1 MAGVGIKLMKP
12 DAIIFDYGNVIVGPL
27 DRSAFDASLTALAA
41 AHGFPTGRA
50 LWEHIYIS
58 DDWEQ
63 AKRGHLTHQEFWER
77 RLAALDIHTET
88 GRRAFKARLYEH
100 WGIIP
105 GMRNLLIDLRP
116 HYRLAILSNSSRRN
130 FAAYITERR
139 GLGGLFEAII
149 SSAEEGV
156 AKPEPAFYLLALE
169 RLKIRPEQALF
180 IDDQVR
186 NTAAAEALGIES
198 IVFTAPQTLRRELE
212 ERGIL

>member
-1 MAGVGIKLMKP
+1 MKP
-12 DAIIFDYGNVIVGPL
+12 EAIILDYGNVIVGPL
-27 DRSAFDASLTALAA
+27 DRAAFEAGLAALAA
-41 AHGFPTGRA
+41 DHGFPTGRA

-63 AKRGHLTHQEFWER
+63 AKRGRLSHQEFWAR
-77 RLAALDIHTET
+77 RLGALGINTEV
-88 GRRAFKARLYEH
+88 GQKAFKERLYEH

-105 GMRNLLIDLRP
+105 GMQALLAELRR

-169 RLKIRPEQALF
+169 RLKIGPEQALF

-186 NTAAAEALGIES
+186 NTTAAEALGIAS
-198 IVFTAPQTLRRELE
+198 IVFTTPQALLRELAQ
-212 ERGIL
+212 RGIL